1 MKFAQ
6 RLKELRKE
14 NDLTQLQL
22 ANMLNYGYTAIA
34 NYENGRNQPRL
45 NDIIKMANIFNVSV
59 DYFVGNSD
67 IKYKNQNHL
76 YYNINN
82 QLHKNGIKL
91 KDENY
96 FLIEL
101 LYYNANQIFIVK
113 NIAEYNIDKLFE
125 KAVQNCQYSF
135 SKSLLLLLQNKLYYD
150 IVKNCIAEQFY
161 NNQH

>member
-1 MKFAQ
+1 M
-6 RLKELRKE
+6 
-14 NDLTQLQL
+14 
-22 ANMLNYGYTAIA
+22 
-34 NYENGRNQPRL
+34 
-45 NDIIKMANIFNVSV
+45 
-59 DYFVGNSD
+59 
-67 IKYKNQNHL
+67 

-101 LYYNANQIFIVK
+101 LYYNANQIFIAK

>member
-101 LYYNANQIFIVK
+101 LYYNANQI
-113 NIAEYNIDKLFE
+113 
-125 KAVQNCQYSF
+125 
-135 SKSLLLLLQNKLYYD
+135 
-150 IVKNCIAEQFY
+150 
-161 NNQH
+161 